1 MQLYLWRAQSKRQR
15 ESVID
20 VIADICIQHLTVFF
34 VMPSRRYSVNY
45 SSSLSLSIPCIALRS
60 ASFSCSSAKLTR
72 RDLLSKGLGFT
83 CINPLLA
90 QREILL
96 AGMPNFPAATF
107 IVTHCS
113 AIKKLLSHRTWILY
127 HRKQYK

>member
-1 MQLYLWRAQSKRQR
+1 MTSTLFWKLNRNQ
-15 ESVID
+15 
-20 VIADICIQHLTVFF
+20 IQFIWYVLLFAGFALTDCETD
-34 VMPSRRYSVNY
+34 YI
-45 SSSLSLSIPCIALRS
+45 SSSSSLSIPCIALRS
-60 ASFSCSSAKLTR
+60 ASFSWSSAKLTK

-113 AIKKLLSHRTWILY
+113 AIKTLISHRTWILY